1 MLASMWEEAGG
12 ARKEEL
18 MLLKGEWRWETAENA
33 CQEQGGHLAS
43 INTLE
48 KQKSALRLLKKVQD
62 SGEWLSY
69 IWLGGSDSQEE
80 GNWSW
85 SDKSLWDFD
94 NWYPGNSR
102 YLKSPEPSN
111 GSRENC
117 LKMKTQDGIWW
128 DEDCNKRFRAL
139 CHRDTHVFKGK
150 LNRTWT
156 ILSTAVPQEMEFV
169 WESDLEFAP
178 SKRTG
183 LSISWRFEEELN
195 LAPDPVYAAENQF
208 LIGTINLIHDLKEK
222 GASETEIWTEAIAYK
237 MSVIENRYFEGR
249 CEKSLLKQPY
259 QRNLVD
265 TFSRETTRIGSITYE
280 PSFTNEISDEDLAFG
295 FKIYFFLTFC
305 HQNFLILWK
314 NFDDNMELAVESE
327 ALNLY
332 IFYSDTIDMMS
343 PQNILQTFVN
353 MMSSKEVMF
362 DENLSGIRMMLEELT
377 DVLSPSFPQILAHL
391 YTESEL
397 DKLSNFTHMTFL
409 KTQSSESAISPGE
422 KNCIVSDNNG
432 KLLEIFLFR

>member
-18 MLLKGEWRWETAENA
+18 MLLKGEWRWETAEIA
-33 CQEQGGHLAS
+33 CREQGGHLAS

-80 GNWSW
+80 GNWFW

-169 WESDLEFAP
+169 WESDMEFAP

-183 LSISWRFEEELN
+183 VSISWRFEEELN

-397 DKLSNFTHMTFL
+397 DKISNFTHMTFL

-422 KNCIVSDNNG
+422 KKSIVSDNNG
-432 KLLEIFLFR
+432 KLLDIFLFR

>member
-1 MLASMWEEAGG
+1 M
-12 ARKEEL
+12 
-18 MLLKGEWRWETAENA
+18 
-33 CQEQGGHLAS
+33 AS
-43 INTLE
+43 ITTLE

-62 SGEWLSY
+62 GGEWLSY
-69 IWLGGSDSQEE
+69 IWLGGSDVQDE

-85 SDKSLWDFD
+85 TDKSLWDFD

-102 YLKSPEPSN
+102 YHQSPEPSN
-111 GSRENC
+111 GSREDC

-156 ILSTAVPQEMEFV
+156 ILSAAVPQEMEFV
-169 WESDLEFAP
+169 WESDFEFAKS

-183 LSISWRFEEELN
+183 LSISWSFEEELN
-195 LAPDPVYAAENQF
+195 YAPDPVYAAENQF
-208 LIGTINLIHDLKEK
+208 LIGTINLIRDLREK

-237 MSVIENRYFEGR
+237 MSVIENRNFEGR
-249 CEKSLLKQPY
+249 CEKSQLKQAY
-259 QRNLVD
+259 QRNLLD

-280 PSFTNEISDEDLAFG
+280 PSFVNEISDEDLDFG

-305 HQNFLILWK
+305 HENFLILWK

-332 IFYSDTIDMMS
+332 IFYSDTIDMMT
-343 PQNILQTFVN
+343 PQNILQTFLN

-362 DENLSGIRMMLEELT
+362 YENTRGIEMMLEELT
-377 DVLSPSFPQILAHL
+377 DVLLPSFGQILSL
-391 YTESEL
+391 LFTESEL
-397 DKLSNFTHMTFL
+397 DELANSTRMTFL
-409 KTQSSESAISPGE
+409 KTQSSDSAISPGE
-422 KNCIVSDNNG
+422 IIVSDNN
-432 KLLEIFLFR
+432 

>member
-18 MLLKGEWRWETAENA
+18 MLLKGEWRWETAEIA
-33 CQEQGGHLAS
+33 CREQGGHLAS

-80 GNWSW
+80 GNWFW

-169 WESDLEFAP
+169 WESDMEFAP

-397 DKLSNFTHMTFL
+397 DKISNFTHMTFL

-422 KNCIVSDNNG
+422 KKSIVSDNNG
-432 KLLEIFLFR
+432 KLLDIFLFR

>member
-1 MLASMWEEAGG
+1 MWEEAGG

-18 MLLKGEWRWETAENA
+18 MLLKGEWRWETAEIA
-33 CQEQGGHLAS
+33 CREQGGHLAS

-85 SDKSLWDFD
+85 TDKSLWDFD

-156 ILSTAVPQEMEFV
+156 ISSTAVPQEMEFV

>member
-12 ARKEEL
+12 AWKEEL
-18 MLLKGEWRWETAENA
+18 MLLKGEWRWETADNA
-33 CQEQGGHLAS
+33 CREQGGHLAS

-305 HQNFLILWK
+305 HENFLILWK

>member
-33 CQEQGGHLAS
+33 CREQGGHLAS

-85 SDKSLWDFD
+85 TDKSLWDFD

-156 ILSTAVPQEMEFV
+156 ISSTAVPQEMEFV
-169 WESDLEFAP
+169 WESDMEFAP

-208 LIGTINLIHDLKEK
+208 LIGTINLIHNLKEK

-422 KNCIVSDNNG
+422 KKSIVSDNNG

>member
-1 MLASMWEEAGG
+1 MWEEAGG

-33 CQEQGGHLAS
+33 CREQGGHLAS

-85 SDKSLWDFD
+85 TDKSLWDFD

-183 LSISWRFEEELN
+183 VSISWRFEEELN

-265 TFSRETTRIGSITYE
+265 TFSRETTRIGSLTYE
-280 PSFTNEISDEDLAFG
+280 PRFTNEISDEDLAFG

-422 KNCIVSDNNG
+422 KKSIVSHNNG

>member
-1 MLASMWEEAGG
+1 MWEEAGG

-33 CQEQGGHLAS
+33 CREQGGHLAS

-85 SDKSLWDFD
+85 TDQSLWDFD

-391 YTESEL
+391 YTKSEL

-409 KTQSSESAISPGE
+409 KTQSSESVISPGE
-422 KNCIVSDNNG
+422 KKSIVSDNNG